1 MTNHLL
7 YHADARDMSYIPD
20 KSVHLVLTSP
30 PYFNLKEYRKGKN
43 QLGILENYQEFI
55 DELEKVWKECYRV
68 LVPGGRI
75 VCVVGDVCLSRKKY
89 GRHVVMPL
97 HSDIA
102 VSCRRIGF
110 DNLNPILWHK
120 ISNAKFEANTNS
132 SILGKP
138 YEPNAI
144 IKNDVEYILMERK
157 PGGYRK
163 PTEQQRLES
172 KIDKEDFQKWFSQI
186 WEMPG
191 ASTKNGHPAP
201 FPLELAHRLVKM
213 FSFVGDTVL
222 DPFCG
227 SGTTMLAAINNGRNS
242 IGVETEALYCD
253 YSIGRLEK
261 ERNMFNDY
269 TFQYID
275 ISQEKDGYD
284 IPVNFASKATAQS

>member
-1 MTNHLL
+1 MTSQIL
-7 YHADARDMSYIPD
+7 YHADARDMSYIPN

-43 QLGILENYQEFI
+43 QLGILENYQDFI
-55 DELEKVWKECYRV
+55 DELEKVWRECYRV
-68 LVPGGRI
+68 LVPGGRV

-163 PTEQQRLES
+163 PTEQQRADS
-172 KIDKEDFQKWFSQI
+172 KIDKEDFQNWFSQI
-186 WEMPG
+186 WELPG

-201 FPLELAHRLVKM
+201 FPLELANRLVKM

-227 SGTTMLAAINNGRNS
+227 SGTTMLAAMNNGRNG
-242 IGVETEALYCD
+242 IGVETEAFYCD
-253 YSIGRLEK
+253 YSIRRIENT
-261 ERNMFNDY
+261 RNMFSDSK
-269 TFQYID
+269 FQYID
-275 ISQEKDGYD
+275 LTHEEDCYE
-284 IPVNFASKATAQS
+284 AQINSTPKIAL

>member
-1 MTNHLL
+1 
-7 YHADARDMSYIPD
+7 MSYIPD

-43 QLGILENYQEFI
+43 QLGILENYQDFI

-102 VSCRRIGF
+102 VSCRKIGF

-163 PTEQQRLES
+163 PTEQQRIDS
-172 KIDKEDFQKWFSQI
+172 KIDKEDFQNWFSQI

-201 FPLELAHRLVKM
+201 FPLELANRLVKM

-227 SGTTMLAAINNGRNS
+227 SGTTMLAAMNNGRNG
-242 IGVETEALYCD
+242 IGVETEAFYCD
-253 YSIGRLEK
+253 HSIRRIENS
-261 ERNMFNDY
+261 RTVFSNF

-275 ISQEKDGYD
+275 LTQEKDCYETQIGC
-284 IPVNFASKATAQS
+284 ASKAVLQD

>member
-1 MTNHLL
+1 MTNHIL
-7 YHADARDMSYIPD
+7 YHGDARDMSYIPD

-43 QLGILENYQEFI
+43 QLGMIEDYQAFI
-55 DELEKVWKECYRV
+55 DQLEKVWKECYRV

-75 VCVVGDVCLSRKKY
+75 VCVVGDVCLSRRKY

-102 VSCRRIGF
+102 VSCRKIGF

-120 ISNAKFEANTNS
+120 ISNAAFEANTNC

-144 IKNDVEYILMERK
+144 IKNDIEYILMERK

-163 PTEQQRLES
+163 PTEQQRIGS
-172 KIDKEDFQKWFSQI
+172 KIDKNDFQQWFSQI
-186 WEMPG
+186 WELPG

-201 FPLELAHRLVKM
+201 FPLELAVRLVKM
-213 FSFVGDTVL
+213 FSFIGDTVL

-227 SGTTMLAAINNGRNS
+227 SGTTLLAAAKSRRNG
-242 IGVETEALYCD
+242 IGIETEAYYCD
-253 YSIGRLEK
+253 YSVQRIESETNLFDQCKIEYVDLSH
-261 ERNMFNDY
+261 EEDAYSFSL
-269 TFQYID
+269 T
-275 ISQEKDGYD
+275 S
-284 IPVNFASKATAQS
+284 S

>member
-1 MTNHLL
+1 MTIQKL
-7 YHADARDMSYIPD
+7 YRGDARKLSMIADN
-20 KSVHLVLTSP
+20 SVHLVLTSP
-30 PYFNLKEYRKGKN
+30 PYFNLKNYQCGKN
-43 QLGILENYQEFI
+43 QLGMINDYQRFV
-55 DELEKVWKECYRV
+55 DELEKVWKECFRI

-102 VSCRRIGF
+102 VTCRKVGF

-120 ISNAKFEANTNS
+120 ISNAKFEANTKS

-144 IKNDVEYILMERK
+144 IKNDMEYILLERK

-163 PTEQQRLES
+163 PTTQQREES
-172 KIDKEDFQKWFSQI
+172 KIDKEDFQNWFSQI

-191 ASTKNGHPAP
+191 ASTRNGHPAP
-201 FPLELAHRLVKM
+201 FPLELATRLVKM
-213 FSFVGDTVL
+213 FSFVGDIVV

-227 SGTTMLAAINNGRNS
+227 SGTSMVAAMQNNRNS
-242 IGVETEALYCD
+242 IGIETEQLYCEQ
-253 YSIGRLEK
+253 IMNRLDR
-261 ERNMFNDY
+261 ERSVVFPAK
-269 TFQYID
+269 
-275 ISQEKDGYD
+275 ISFVDLGNQD
-284 IPVNFASKATAQS
+284 

>member
-1 MTNHLL
+1 
-7 YHADARDMSYIPD
+7 MSYIPD

-43 QLGILENYQEFI
+43 QLGILENYQDFI
-55 DELEKVWKECYRV
+55 DELEKVWRECYRV
-68 LVPGGRI
+68 LVPGGRV

-163 PTEQQRLES
+163 PTEQQRADS
-172 KIDKEDFQKWFSQI
+172 KIDKEDFQNWFSQI
-186 WEMPG
+186 WELPG

-201 FPLELAHRLVKM
+201 FPLELANRLVKM

-227 SGTTMLAAINNGRNS
+227 SGTTMLAAMNTGRNS
-242 IGVETEALYCD
+242 IGVETEAFYCD
-253 YSIGRLEK
+253 YSIRRIENS
-261 ERNMFNDY
+261 RNMFSDFN
-269 TFQYID
+269 FQYID
-275 ISQEKDGYD
+275 LTQEEDCYEAQISC
-284 IPVNFASKATAQS
+284 NSKASL

>member
-1 MTNHLL
+1 MTEHTL
-7 YHADARDMSYIPD
+7 YHADARDLSFIKD

-30 PYFNLKEYRKGKN
+30 PYFNLKEYRKGNN
-43 QLGILENYQEFI
+43 QLGIIDDYQQFV
-55 DELEKVWKECYRV
+55 DELEKVWKECYRI

-75 VCVVGDVCLSRKKY
+75 VCVVGDVCLSRRKY

-102 VSCRRIGF
+102 VSCRKIGF

-120 ISNAKFEANTNS
+120 ISNASYEANTSS

-144 IKNDVEYILMERK
+144 IKNDIEYILMERK

-163 PTEQQRLES
+163 PTEKQREES
-172 KIDKEDFQKWFSQI
+172 RIDREDFQNWFSQI

-191 ASTKNGHPAP
+191 ASTRNGHPAP
-201 FPLELAHRLVKM
+201 FPLELATRLVKM

-222 DPFCG
+222 DPFSG
-227 SGTTMLAAINNGRNS
+227 SGTTMLAAINTDRNS
-242 IGVETEALYCD
+242 IGVETEEYYCQSTIQRLDNNRNLFSD
-253 YSIGRLEK
+253 YKVS
-261 ERNMFNDY
+261 Y
-269 TFQYID
+269 VD
-275 ISQEKDGYD
+275 ITHEKDCE
-284 IPVNFASKATAQS
+284 PTSTSV

>member
-1 MTNHLL
+1 MTIQKL
-7 YHADARDMSYIPD
+7 YRGDARKLSMIADN
-20 KSVHLVLTSP
+20 SVHLVLTSP
-30 PYFNLKEYRKGKN
+30 PYFNLKNYQCGKN
-43 QLGILENYQEFI
+43 QLGMINDYQRFV
-55 DELEKVWKECYRV
+55 DELEKVWKECFRI

-102 VSCRRIGF
+102 VTCRKVGF

-120 ISNAKFEANTNS
+120 ISNAKFEANTKS

-144 IKNDVEYILMERK
+144 IKNDMEYILMERK

-163 PTEQQRLES
+163 PTTQQREES
-172 KIDKEDFQKWFSQI
+172 KIGKEDFQNWFSQI

-191 ASTKNGHPAP
+191 ASTRNGHPAP
-201 FPLELAHRLVKM
+201 FPLELATRLVKM
-213 FSFVGDTVL
+213 FSFVGDIVV

-227 SGTTMLAAINNGRNS
+227 SGTSMVAAMQNNRNS
-242 IGVETEALYCD
+242 IGIETEQLYCEQ
-253 YSIGRLEK
+253 IMNRLDR
-261 ERNMFNDY
+261 ERSVVFPAE
-269 TFQYID
+269 
-275 ISQEKDGYD
+275 ISFVDLGNQD
-284 IPVNFASKATAQS
+284 

>member
-1 MTNHLL
+1 MTIQKL
-7 YHADARDMSYIPD
+7 YRGDARKLSMIADN
-20 KSVHLVLTSP
+20 SVHLVLTSP
-30 PYFNLKEYRKGKN
+30 PYFNLKNYQCGKN
-43 QLGILENYQEFI
+43 QLGMINDYQCFV
-55 DELEKVWKECYRV
+55 DELEKVWKECFRI

-102 VSCRRIGF
+102 VTCRKVGF

-120 ISNAKFEANTNS
+120 ISNAKFEANTKS

-144 IKNDVEYILMERK
+144 IKNDMEYILMERK

-163 PTEQQRLES
+163 PTTQQREES
-172 KIDKEDFQKWFSQI
+172 KIGKEDFQNWFSQI

-191 ASTKNGHPAP
+191 ASTRNGHPAP
-201 FPLELAHRLVKM
+201 FPLELATRLVKM
-213 FSFVGDTVL
+213 FSFVGDIVV

-227 SGTTMLAAINNGRNS
+227 SGTSMVAAMQNNRNS
-242 IGVETEALYCD
+242 IGIETEQLYCEQ
-253 YSIGRLEK
+253 IMNRLDC
-261 ERNMFNDY
+261 ERSVVFPAE
-269 TFQYID
+269 
-275 ISQEKDGYD
+275 ISFVDLGNQD
-284 IPVNFASKATAQS
+284 

>member
-1 MTNHLL
+1 MTIQKL
-7 YHADARDMSYIPD
+7 YRGDARKLSMIADN
-20 KSVHLVLTSP
+20 SVHLVLTSP
-30 PYFNLKEYRKGKN
+30 PYFNLKNYQCGKN
-43 QLGILENYQEFI
+43 QLGMINDYQRFV
-55 DELEKVWKECYRV
+55 DELEKVWKACFRI

-102 VSCRRIGF
+102 VTCRKVGF

-120 ISNAKFEANTNS
+120 ISNAKFEANTKS

-144 IKNDVEYILMERK
+144 IKNDMEYILMERK

-163 PTEQQRLES
+163 PTTQQREES
-172 KIDKEDFQKWFSQI
+172 KIGKEDFQNWFSQI

-191 ASTKNGHPAP
+191 ASTRNGHPAP
-201 FPLELAHRLVKM
+201 FPLELATRLVKM
-213 FSFVGDTVL
+213 FSFVGDIVV

-227 SGTTMLAAINNGRNS
+227 SGTSMVAAMQNNRNS
-242 IGVETEALYCD
+242 IGIETEQLYCEQ
-253 YSIGRLEK
+253 IMNRLDC
-261 ERNMFNDY
+261 ERSVVFPAE
-269 TFQYID
+269 
-275 ISQEKDGYD
+275 ISFVDLGNQD
-284 IPVNFASKATAQS
+284 

>member
-1 MTNHLL
+1 MTIQKL
-7 YHADARDMSYIPD
+7 YRGDARKLSMIADN
-20 KSVHLVLTSP
+20 SVHLVLTSP
-30 PYFNLKEYRKGKN
+30 PYFNLKNYQCGKN
-43 QLGILENYQEFI
+43 QLGMINDYQRFV
-55 DELEKVWKECYRV
+55 DELEKVWKECLRI

-102 VSCRRIGF
+102 VTCRKVGF

-120 ISNAKFEANTNS
+120 ISNAKFEANTKS

-144 IKNDVEYILMERK
+144 IKNDMEYILMERK

-163 PTEQQRLES
+163 PTTQQREES
-172 KIDKEDFQKWFSQI
+172 KIDKEDFQNWFSQI

-191 ASTKNGHPAP
+191 ASTRNGHPAP
-201 FPLELAHRLVKM
+201 FPLELATRLVKM
-213 FSFVGDTVL
+213 FSFVGDIVV

-227 SGTTMLAAINNGRNS
+227 SGTSMVAAMQNNRNS
-242 IGVETEALYCD
+242 IGIETEQLYCEQ
-253 YSIGRLEK
+253 IMNRLDR
-261 ERNMFNDY
+261 ERSVVFPAK
-269 TFQYID
+269 
-275 ISQEKDGYD
+275 ISFVDLGNQD
-284 IPVNFASKATAQS
+284 

>member
-1 MTNHLL
+1 MTQNVLF
-7 YHADARDMSYIPD
+7 HADSRDLSFIKD
-20 KSVHLVLTSP
+20 GSVHLILTSP
-30 PYFNLKEYRKGKN
+30 PYFNLKEYRRGDN
-43 QLGILENYQEFI
+43 QLGIINDYQQFV

-75 VCVVGDVCLSRKKY
+75 VCVVGDVCLSRRKY

-120 ISNAKFEANTNS
+120 ISNAAFEANTNS

-144 IKNDVEYILMERK
+144 IKNDMEYILMERK

-163 PTEQQRLES
+163 PTEQQREKS
-172 KIDKEDFQKWFSQI
+172 KIDKEDFQSWFTQI

-191 ASTKNGHPAP
+191 ASTRNGHPAP
-201 FPLELAHRLVKM
+201 FPLELATRLVKM
-213 FSFVGDTVL
+213 FSFVDDVVL

-227 SGTTMLAAINNGRNS
+227 SGTTMLAAINEGRS
-242 IGVETEALYCD
+242 AVGVEAEEYYCRYTLD
-253 YSIGRLEK
+253 RIEK
-261 ERNMFNDY
+261 EKTLFHIYDVHY
-269 TFQYID
+269 YD
-275 ISQEKDGYD
+275 ISKEPDSYESRKKDV
-284 IPVNFASKATAQS
+284 VNS

>member
-1 MTNHLL
+1 MTIQKL
-7 YHADARDMSYIPD
+7 YRGDARKLSMIADN
-20 KSVHLVLTSP
+20 SVHLVLTSP
-30 PYFNLKEYRKGKN
+30 PYFNLKNYQCGKN
-43 QLGILENYQEFI
+43 QLGMINDYQRFV
-55 DELEKVWKECYRV
+55 DELEKVWKECFRI

-102 VSCRRIGF
+102 VTCRKVGF

-120 ISNAKFEANTNS
+120 ISNAKFEANTKS

-144 IKNDVEYILMERK
+144 IKNDMEYILMERK

-163 PTEQQRLES
+163 PTTQQREES
-172 KIDKEDFQKWFSQI
+172 KIGKEDFQNWFSQI

-191 ASTKNGHPAP
+191 ASTRNGHPAP
-201 FPLELAHRLVKM
+201 FPLELATRLVKM
-213 FSFVGDTVL
+213 FSFVGDIVV

-227 SGTTMLAAINNGRNS
+227 SGTSMVAAMQNNRNS
-242 IGVETEALYCD
+242 IMN
-253 YSIGRLEK
+253 RLDR
-261 ERNMFNDY
+261 ERSVVFPAE
-269 TFQYID
+269 
-275 ISQEKDGYD
+275 ISFVDLGNQD
-284 IPVNFASKATAQS
+284 